1 MPKRSIIDYRKF
13 QHERCLPAFVKTTP
27 LEEIP
32 CRHRVLPV
40 RRLPRGPS
48 TARLRRILGQKH
60 GGRPRIRT
68 PLRHIFQNVLLLVL
82 RSSRGKAEGHHRSW
96 KAVPGLP
103 KKKKSGTS
111 IKRMIPPQKNY
122 TFSEFIQWLKDQIEN
137 RESQWLE
144 AALKYNDSR
153 QRQGQSIASFLKYLG
168 RWEARLDFTYA
179 QEQRIAHLWAKV
191 LPEIRRESMK
201 FPSRDLQ
208 SYASFVSHLKH
219 VECYLQMERS
229 ENEGRGGRSKSCDR
243 VNSRPFNKRR
253 SETREYPVLRKSK
266 NKGIT
271 KRRK

>member
-1 MPKRSIIDYRKF
+1 MSAVSPPSLKQRPLKRSRADTEYSRYDAYQEVPPPPDFAEYWGKSMEGVHEFELRFGTYFKMYSSWFSGRHAEKRK
-13 QHERCLPAFVKTTP
+13 V
-27 LEEIP
+27 I
-32 CRHRVLPV
+32 
-40 RRLPRGPS
+40 
-48 TARLRRILGQKH
+48 TA
-60 GGRPRIRT
+60 
-68 PLRHIFQNVLLLVL
+68 V
-82 RSSRGKAEGHHRSW
+82 GK
-96 KAVPGLP
+96 L
-103 KKKKSGTS
+103 
-111 IKRMIPPQKNY
+111 
-122 TFSEFIQWLKDQIEN
+122 EFIQWLKDQIEN

>member
-1 MPKRSIIDYRKF
+1 MSAVSPPSLKQRPLKRSRADTEYSRYDAYQEVPPPPDFAEYWGKSMEGVHEFELRFGTYFKMYSSWFSGRHAEKRKVITAVGKLSLDY
-13 QHERCLPAFVKTTP
+13 L
-27 LEEIP
+27 
-32 CRHRVLPV
+32 
-40 RRLPRGPS
+40 
-48 TARLRRILGQKH
+48 
-60 GGRPRIRT
+60 
-68 PLRHIFQNVLLLVL
+68 
-82 RSSRGKAEGHHRSW
+82 
-96 KAVPGLP
+96 
-103 KKKKSGTS
+103 KKKKSGTRK
-111 IKRMIPPQKNY
+111 KRMTPPQKNY